1 MERLHDVA
9 CGSVELHVWDSYID
23 LMEANVSTNACAGL
37 PYASPDGWLQ
47 VIRASIFDAYG
58 YLALRVSAHMYLY
71 PFHLFNRSLDL
82 PLSANHLPGIVEIL
96 SLAGCIHINNIQTQQ
111 RRSTSCIRSRT
122 STHLPPLA
130 LLAVHSSG
138 STSQACQHGSIGT
151 SISSILITRTQTRRA
166 A

>member
-23 LMEANVSTNACAGL
+23 LMEANVAMNACASL
-37 PYASPDGWLQ
+37 SCASPDGWLR

-58 YLALRVSAHMYLY
+58 YLALRVSAHIYMY
-71 PFHLFNRSLDL
+71 PFHLFDRSLDL
-82 PLSANHLPGIVEIL
+82 PLSANQLPGIVDIL
-96 SLAGCIHINNIQTQQ
+96 SRAGCIHTNNVQTQQ
-111 RRSTSCIRSRT
+111 RWSTSCIRSPT

-138 STSQACQHGSIGT
+138 SMFQACLHGSIGT
-151 SISSILITRTQTRRA
+151 SISSILIIRTQTRRVA
-166 A
+166 